1 METIFIKEG
10 DNLQE
15 KIDEAI
21 LKSSKL
27 VIKKGLYE
35 TTPLFI
41 KGALTLEFEE
51 GATLLATTN
60 EALYQNIKT
69 RVAGIEMEWYPALL
83 NVIGTSNVT
92 IKGQGILD
100 GNGPYWWNK
109 YWGLDMKGGYRKI
122 YDEKGLRFAADYDCK
137 RPRNLLVQNSSNVKI
152 YDITSTPS
160 GFWNIHI
167 LYSNDILIE
176 NVKIKSEAINSPST
190 DGIDIDSSYNVVVNK
205 VETNC
210 NDDSVCIKSGRDFD
224 GIRVGRPSHDITISN
239 SIINKG
245 FGVTIGSEISGGVY
259 NVNISNLK
267 YYNTDCGFRIKSSYP
282 RKGYINDVKIS
293 NLEMTNVKYLF
304 HMCLNW
310 NPNYSICKM
319 PPNYNG
325 PIYPH
330 YEVLTHETAGANT
343 RVSDIL
349 IDNVNAYNTDDYKGI
364 SRIFNL
370 EGFSD
375 MPISNI
381 TFKNVKANAKEF
393 GYLYFTKNI
402 NFIGCSF
409 SASEAH
415 FNENDDYD
423 NR

>member
-152 YDITSTPS
+152 YDITSTSS

-190 DGIDIDSSYNVVVNK
+190 DGIDID
-205 VETNC
+205 
-210 NDDSVCIKSGRDFD
+210 
-224 GIRVGRPSHDITISN
+224 N

-402 NFIGCSF
+402 NFIDCSF